1 MVLTLITH
9 IPLKAIRKKLCTML
23 ISKIQVKIYVKYF
36 CSLSDKKS
44 LIIMSGYSGKY
55 ISYAV
60 RALRFNHLGEQF
72 AKSMKITKAQAL
84 IYFRI
89 IYLLTHTYIVK

>member
-1 MVLTLITH
+1 
-9 IPLKAIRKKLCTML
+9 
-23 ISKIQVKIYVKYF
+23 
-36 CSLSDKKS
+36 
-44 LIIMSGYSGKY
+44 MSGYSGKY